1 MRRILLMA
9 VASSALAL
17 AAPGVASAH
26 HSKHHS
32 SRHKRHTHAHLV
44 KFGTFGTA
52 FGPASPSGSTPTSP
66 SGETAGTVASFT
78 GGVLTI
84 TLKDG
89 STVSGKVTEQTGL
102 ECQSA
107 TPSTSTEA
115 DDEGGGDDSSGGAS
129 GEHGG
134 PVEGHPTAH
143 ESSDSGG
150 GDAGGDEGGS
160 SSCTTAALVPGAVV
174 GEAELS
180 VSGAGAVWDKVQLI
194 Q

>member
-1 MRRILLMA
+1 MLLMA
-9 VASSALAL
+9 VASSAVAL

-32 SRHKRHTHAHLV
+32 SRHKRHGHAHLV

-52 FGPASPSGSTPTSP
+52 SGPTSASGPTPTSP
-66 SGETAGTVASFT
+66 STETAGTVTSFT

-89 STVSGKVTEQTGL
+89 STVSGKVTEQTEL

-107 TPSTSTEA
+107 TSPTGTDG
-115 DDEGGGDDSSGGAS
+115 DDEGSGDDSSSPES
-129 GEHGG
+129 GEHSS
-134 PVEGHPTAH
+134 PVAH
-143 ESSDSGG
+143 ESSDGGG
-150 GDAGGDEGGS
+150 GDDGDDGGAS

-174 GEAELS
+174 GAAELKIS
-180 VSGAGAVWDKVQLI
+180 AAGAVWDKVELI